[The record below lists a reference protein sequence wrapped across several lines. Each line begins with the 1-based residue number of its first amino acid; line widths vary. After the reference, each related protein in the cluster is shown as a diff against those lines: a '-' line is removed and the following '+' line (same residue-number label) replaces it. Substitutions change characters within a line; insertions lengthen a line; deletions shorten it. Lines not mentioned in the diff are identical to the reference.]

1 VNGHELERR
10 ILGVRAASWRSDVAP
25 QARSRRIR
33 TELLDHGIRMRE
45 AAFQRL
51 YLITLLEGSCK
62 PLAVDRTP
70 RFVDR

>member
-1 VNGHELERR
+1 
-10 ILGVRAASWRSDVAP
+10 
-25 QARSRRIR
+25 
-33 TELLDHGIRMRE
+33 MRE

-51 YLITLLEGSCK
+51 YLIPLLEGSCK